1 MKTDNYYY
9 NLWVILAL
17 VVTLSI
23 AGCALFDANASPR
36 EKYIAAQ
43 ELFIL
48 TVDPIVEAA
57 KHGIIEKEFYV
68 EKLLPIIEKGYTIL
82 ERMSV
87 TEDTTTA
94 EYMRLMILEAI
105 SELIRIRRENG

>member
-1 MKTDNYYY
+1 MKINKPATWAFT
-9 NLWVILAL
+9 LTIIATLA
-17 VVTLSI
+17 I
-23 AGCALFDANASPR
+23 AGCALFEANASPR

-48 TVDPIVEAA
+48 TVAPIVEATNQ
-57 KHGIIEKEFYV
+57 GLIEKEFYV

-82 ERMSV
+82 KRMSV
-87 TEDTTTA
+87 TEDTTKA
-94 EYMRLMILEAI
+94 ELFRQALYEVI